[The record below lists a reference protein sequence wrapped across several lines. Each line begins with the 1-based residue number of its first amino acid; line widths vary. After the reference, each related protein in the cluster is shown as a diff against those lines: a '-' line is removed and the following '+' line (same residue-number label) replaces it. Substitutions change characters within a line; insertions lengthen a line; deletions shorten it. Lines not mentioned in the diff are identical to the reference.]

1 MLKHPKG
8 QGSRHNICMFF
19 IQVSTLTTEYG
30 MLDVDESFSFQ
41 EEIWYYLEGCHSF
54 KIEKKMHQVLGG
66 GLTVVTASW
75 LHQGSPVLSINNL
88 RGPFRPFSCNMRGL
102 LLEIFGP
109 NSRL

>member
-1 MLKHPKG
+1 
-8 QGSRHNICMFF
+8 
-19 IQVSTLTTEYG
+19 
-30 MLDVDESFSFQ
+30 MLDVDESFSYQ
-41 EEIWYYLEGCHSF
+41 EEVWYYLEGCHSF

-88 RGPFRPFSCNMRGL
+88 RGPFRPFSCNMRCS